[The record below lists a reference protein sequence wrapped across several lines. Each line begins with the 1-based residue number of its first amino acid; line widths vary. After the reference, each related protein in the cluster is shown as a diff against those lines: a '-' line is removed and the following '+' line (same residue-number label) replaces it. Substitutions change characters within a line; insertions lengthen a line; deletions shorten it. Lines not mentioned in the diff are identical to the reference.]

1 MNPRTKRILQIIGIV
16 LVFFFFVYLIFALL
30 FSGAPSITE
39 ISQEDDRESEEGFDG
54 LSGSDTFTDR
64 LFEDKDEEEIVL
76 EVSDIADGGEATSVQ
91 LTSSAVTS
99 PTLSS
104 GSQITF
110 YNPTDGGF
118 YEIDSNGNIT
128 LLSSATFPEADTVV
142 FSDTSNKV
150 ALEFP
155 DGSNIVYDLET
166 GKQTTLPSHWEDFE
180 FSDDG
185 EEFVSK
191 SITGASTLVLT
202 NSDGS
207 QAVNIA
213 ELGPNASEVT
223 LNWSPNNSI
232 VAFSETGSAQS
243 AFGRQEIYLIDDR
256 GKAIGSII
264 VEGTNFSAIWA
275 PSGNYILYSIA
286 ASSDKDRPALW
297 FTNTNGD
304 IGSSRTNLN
313 LPTWVEKCTF
323 QDETYVICG
332 IPDEVPNFS
341 GFDHRLVDSGDSIY
355 RINISTGVTQL
366 IADLT
371 DELQIENLFVSD
383 DASLLYFTDQ
393 FGILNRLRLR

>member
-1 MNPRTKRILQIIGIV
+1 MNPRTKRILQITGIV

-30 FSGAPSITE
+30 FSGAPSITQ
-39 ISQEDDRESEEGFDG
+39 ISPEDERQSEEGFSG
-54 LSGSDTFTDR
+54 LSGSEDFTDR
-64 LFEDKDEEEIVL
+64 LFSDDDEEDTAL
-76 EVSDIADGGEATSVQ
+76 EVSDIADGGEVTSVQ

-99 PTLSS
+99 PTLSN
-104 GSQITF
+104 GSKITF

-128 LLSSATFPEADTVV
+128 LLSDATFPEADTVV
-142 FSDTSNKV
+142 FSDTSSKV

-185 EEFVSK
+185 EELVSK

-213 ELGPNASEVT
+213 ELGSNAHEIT

-256 GKAIGSII
+256 GEAIGSII

-286 ASSDKDRPALW
+286 ATADNDRPALW
-297 FTNTNGD
+297 FTNTSGD
-304 IGSSRTNLN
+304 IGSKRTNLN
-313 LPTWVEKCTF
+313 IPTWVEKCTF

-332 IPDEVPNFS
+332 IPDEVTNYS
-341 GFDHRLVDSGDSIY
+341 GFDHRLIESGDSIY

-366 IADLT
+366 IGDLT
-371 DELQIENLFVSD
+371 DELQVENLSVSE
-383 DASLLYFTDQ
+383 DASILYFTDQ
-393 FGILNRLRLR
+393 FGLLNRLRLR